1 MNRLL
6 TYIHTLVARFM
17 ILFALGSTIPALGD
31 DPEEAIP
38 LEKKAEPEKIKLA
51 KPPGESDTTAPRK
64 QDAENPTARP
74 DESAQ
79 TKADLKDNNTLPA
92 DGKPAMEKREDEK
105 PLATK
110 PVEIQAPARTE
121 INNQPALTVGGS
133 LAVINTSG
141 EIHNYLDT
149 AVGVNVFAHTGFLAD
164 VLPVAAFAQAGYFN
178 ASSYSVQSMSFFY
191 GQLGAGVPIDL
202 PWDLTLFPYAAAGIH
217 TGKYT
222 PVSSSVAASR
232 FLLASFDLGTI
243 VSYRL
248 SREIGITIKGGWM
261 PVLDEFVSSNFW
273 HIGAGATYAL

>member
-1 MNRLL
+1 MRHLTLIVRAALATLL
-6 TYIHTLVARFM
+6 LLFLVVSPFH
-17 ILFALGSTIPALGD
+17 ALEDEKVISSEKKDEPAKVKLTKPESKGST
-31 DPEEAIP
+31 EAP
-38 LEKKAEPEKIKLA
+38 K
-51 KPPGESDTTAPRK
+51 K
-64 QDAENPTARP
+64 QDAENLPALPKEPATAMP
-74 DESAQ
+74 DM
-79 TKADLKDNNTLPA
+79 KDDNTLPA
-92 DGKPAMEKREDEK
+92 EAKPATEKHDEEK
-105 PLATK
+105 PAAAK
-110 PVEIQAPARTE
+110 PVEIQQPTHSE
-121 INNQPALTVGGS
+121 NNNQPALTLGGS

-273 HIGAGATYAL
+273 HIAAGATYAL